1 MVTDTILERT
11 SAAGVTIDGVLLKDG
26 GITATGTNTINL
38 TTITA
43 NTINETTSGS
53 GVSVDGVLLKDGNV
67 STPASG
73 TVTTTN
79 IAAKDTQGLIFK
91 NATDT
96 SVVTITDAG
105 AVTLGAA
112 SLSAAHQAN
121 GSLKITKTGEINLQ
135 VNGDIVTKSYLNWNF
150 PSAYLT
156 RMTSNTAS
164 AKMLCFP
171 LGGDV
176 TDTTTANA
184 YWMFWLDHSSTIDA
198 SDTSGSS
205 TNLRLEGPGKFI
217 CPAIYAAT
225 NATAANV
232 YIDSSGIMYRST
244 SAAKYKTNV
253 RELDV
258 GIETV
263 NKMKPVRF
271 NSLCEN
277 DDKSKDFIGF
287 IADDE
292 EVNTPELV
300 VKNNEGEVEGFSYD
314 RLTAVL
320 VKAIQELSAKVDS
333 LQAELNT
340 LKGQ

>member
-1 MVTDTILERT
+1 
-11 SAAGVTIDGVLLKDG
+11 
-26 GITATGTNTINL
+26 
-38 TTITA
+38 
-43 NTINETTSGS
+43 
-53 GVSVDGVLLKDGNV
+53 
-67 STPASG
+67 
-73 TVTTTN
+73 
-79 IAAKDTQGLIFK
+79 
-91 NATDT
+91 
-96 SVVTITDAG
+96 
-105 AVTLGAA
+105 
-112 SLSAAHQAN
+112 
-121 GSLKITKTGEINLQ
+121 
-135 VNGDIVTKSYLNWNF
+135 
-150 PSAYLT
+150 
-156 RMTSNTAS
+156 
-164 AKMLCFP
+164 
-171 LGGDV
+171 
-176 TDTTTANA
+176 
-184 YWMFWLDHSSTIDA
+184 
-198 SDTSGSS
+198 
-205 TNLRLEGPGKFI
+205 
-217 CPAIYAAT
+217 
-225 NATAANV
+225 V

-292 EVNTPELV
+292 EANIPELV

-333 LQAELNT
+333 LQSELNT